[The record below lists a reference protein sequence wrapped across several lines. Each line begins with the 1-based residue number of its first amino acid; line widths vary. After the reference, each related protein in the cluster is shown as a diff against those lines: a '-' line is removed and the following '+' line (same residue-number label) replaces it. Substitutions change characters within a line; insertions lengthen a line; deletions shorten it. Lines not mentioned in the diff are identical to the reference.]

1 MDNYAFMLA
10 QQWINKIPA
19 ETALPLQQQLDKLP
33 NDKISSL
40 GFLPLKDPVIG
51 LVLGLFLGHFGADRF
66 YKGDI
71 GLGILKIILGILGI
85 VFFVVF
91 ILAGAVMSSNI
102 NINGDNYFLAAFFLG
117 FLALLAPSI
126 WVIADWF
133 FVWKGIKQDNFNKI
147 TECLSMLGARDLRET
162 R

>member
-1 MDNYAFMLA
+1 MDNYAFMLT
-10 QQWINKIPA
+10 QQWANKIPA
-19 ETALPLQQQLDKLP
+19 ETAFSLQQQLDKFP

-71 GLGILKIILGILGI
+71 GLGILKIILGILGF
-85 VFFVVF
+85 VFFAVF
-91 ILAGAVMSSNI
+91 IVVGASI
-102 NINGDNYFLAAFFLG
+102 GRTDGDEYFFIGFFLG
-117 FLALLAPSI
+117 LLALLVPFI

-147 TECLSMLGARDLRET
+147 TKCLSMLEAGDSSGIR
-162 R
+162 

>member
-10 QQWINKIPA
+10 QQWVNKIPA

-71 GLGILKIILGILGI
+71 GLGILKIILGVLGI
-85 VFFVVF
+85 VFFIVF
-91 ILAGAVMSSNI
+91 ILAGASMSNS
-102 NINGDNYFLAAFFLG
+102 INGDNYFLVAFFLG
-117 FLALLAPSI
+117 LLALLAPSI

-147 TECLSMLGARDLRET
+147 TECLSMLGAGDSSGIR
-162 R
+162 

>member
-91 ILAGAVMSSNI
+91 ILAGAAMSSNSH
-102 NINGDNYFLAAFFLG
+102 FLAAFFLG

-133 FVWKGIKQDNFNKI
+133 FVWKGIKRDNFKKI
-147 TECLSMLGARDLRET
+147 TECLSILGAGDYKGVR
-162 R
+162 

>member
-10 QQWINKIPA
+10 QQWVNKIPA
-19 ETALPLQQQLDKLP
+19 EATLSLQQQLDKLP

-102 NINGDNYFLAAFFLG
+102 NGDSHFLVAFFLG
-117 FLALLAPSI
+117 LLALLAPSI

-147 TECLSMLGARDLRET
+147 TECLSMLGAGDSSGIR
-162 R
+162 

>member
-1 MDNYAFMLA
+1 MENYAFMLA
-10 QQWINKIPA
+10 QQWVNKIPA
-19 ETALPLQQQLDKLP
+19 ETTLSLQQQLDKLP
-33 NDKISSL
+33 NDKLSSL
-40 GFLPLKDPVIG
+40 GFLPLKDSVIG

-91 ILAGAVMSSNI
+91 ISAGAVMSSNL
-102 NINGDNYFLAAFFLG
+102 NGDSHFLVAFFLG
-117 FLALLAPSI
+117 LLALLAPSI

-147 TECLSMLGARDLRET
+147 TKCLSMLGAGDLRET